1 LGTQR
6 RSEVGVVWEFAL
18 LRSQRPWEVGV
29 VWEFALFGRSR
40 RYPFHVAPTHILSMP
55 IDLRSDTVTKPTP
68 GMRAAMAAA
77 DVGDDERDG
86 DPTTRR
92 LEERVASMLG
102 KEDALFFPS
111 GVMANQ
117 AAVWVLVPRATEVLA
132 DVDAHIVHS
141 EIAGVAALA
150 GAQVLAVVPTDGRV
164 MSAED
169 VRRAFRP
176 RSRYYPAPG
185 LVCVENTHNGAGG
198 IIVPLRDFCEICAV
212 AREHGVPVHLDGAR
226 LWNASVAS
234 GVSLSELAAPA
245 DTVMVD
251 LSKGLGAPIG
261 AMLAGTREAMER
273 AWTARK
279 LFGGAMRQSGVL
291 AAAAL
296 YALDHQLARLD
307 DDHTNA
313 RTMAA
318 ALRGIAGVEIVPPD
332 TNIVMVDLLAGQS
345 VARVAAEAREREVLV
360 SEWSSTR
367 IRLVTHVD
375 VSADDCRLAADVL
388 RGALTHGH

>member
-1 LGTQR
+1 M
-6 RSEVGVVWEFAL
+6 A
-18 LRSQRPWEVGV
+18 
-29 VWEFALFGRSR
+29 
-40 RYPFHVAPTHILSMP
+40 

-68 GMRAAMAAA
+68 GMRAAMASA

-92 LEERVASMLG
+92 LEERVAKMLG
-102 KEDALFFPS
+102 KEDSLFFPS

-117 AAVWVLVPRATEVLA
+117 AAVWLLVPRATEVLA

-141 EIAGVAALA
+141 EIAGVAALG
-150 GAQVLAVVPTDGRV
+150 GAQILPVVPSGRV

-169 VRRAFRP
+169 LRRAFRP

-198 IIVPLRDFCEICAV
+198 LVVPLADFCEICSV
-212 AREHGVPVHLDGAR
+212 ARENGVPVHLDGAR
-226 LWNASVAS
+226 LWNASIAS
-234 GVSLSELAAPA
+234 GASLAELSAPA

-291 AAAAL
+291 AAAAI
-296 YALDHQLARLD
+296 YALDHQLERLA
-307 DDHTNA
+307 DDHENA
-313 RTMAA
+313 RAMAA
-318 ALRGIAGVEIVPPD
+318 AMNGIPGVEIVDPE
-332 TNIVMVDLLAGQS
+332 TNIVMVDLLAGQ
-345 VARVAAEAREREVLV
+345 AAANIVAAAREHGVLV
-360 SEWSSTR
+360 SEWTSTR
-367 IRLVTHVD
+367 IRLVTHID
-375 VSADDCRLAADVL
+375 VSADDCSRAAGVL

>member
-1 LGTQR
+1 
-6 RSEVGVVWEFAL
+6 
-18 LRSQRPWEVGV
+18 
-29 VWEFALFGRSR
+29 
-40 RYPFHVAPTHILSMP
+40 
-55 IDLRSDTVTKPTP
+55 
-68 GMRAAMAAA
+68 MAAA
-77 DVGDDERDG
+77 EVGDDERDG

-102 KEDALFFPS
+102 KEDSLFFPS

-117 AAVWVLVPRATEVLA
+117 AAVWLLTPRATEVLA

-150 GAQVLAVVPTDGRV
+150 GAQILAVVPSNGRV
-164 MSAED
+164 MSAD
-169 VRRAFRP
+169 DLRRAFRP

-185 LVCVENTHNGAGG
+185 LVCVENTHTGG
-198 IIVPLRDFCEICAV
+198 GGVVVPLGDFCEICAV
-212 AREHGVPVHLDGAR
+212 AREHDVPVHLDGAR
-226 LWNASVAS
+226 LWNASIAT
-234 GVSLSELAAPA
+234 GVSLSELSAPA

-296 YALDHQLARLD
+296 YALDHQLARLA
-307 DDHTNA
+307 DDHDNA
-313 RTMAA
+313 R
-318 ALRGIAGVEIVPPD
+318 ALANALGGIPGAEIVVPD
-332 TNIVMVDLLAGQS
+332 TNIVMVDLVSGQS
-345 VARVAAEAREREVLV
+345 VASVATAARDQGVLV

-367 IRLVTHVD
+367 IRLVTNID
-375 VSADDCRLAADVL
+375 VSADDCRRAADVL
-388 RGALTHGH
+388 CSALTRKR

>member
-1 LGTQR
+1 
-6 RSEVGVVWEFAL
+6 
-18 LRSQRPWEVGV
+18 
-29 VWEFALFGRSR
+29 
-40 RYPFHVAPTHILSMP
+40 
-55 IDLRSDTVTKPTP
+55 
-68 GMRAAMAAA
+68 MAAA
-77 DVGDDERDG
+77 EVGDDERDG

-92 LEERVASMLG
+92 LEERVAKMLG
-102 KEDALFFPS
+102 KEDSLFFPS

-117 AAVWVLVPRATEVLA
+117 AAVWVLTPRATEVLA

-150 GAQVLAVVPTDGRV
+150 GAQILAVVPSGGGRV
-164 MSAED
+164 MTAAD

-198 IIVPLRDFCEICAV
+198 VIVPLPEFCEICAV
-212 AREHGVPVHLDGAR
+212 AREHDVPVHLDGAR
-226 LWNASVAS
+226 LWNASIAS
-234 GVSLSELAAPA
+234 GVSLAELAAPA

-296 YALDHQLARLD
+296 YALDHQLARLA

-313 RTMAA
+313 RAMAA
-318 ALRGIAGVEIVPPD
+318 ALEEIPGVEIVAPD
-332 TNIVMVDLLAGQS
+332 TNIVMVDLVSGQS
-345 VARVAAEAREREVLV
+345 VATIAAAAQDQGVLV

-367 IRLVTHVD
+367 IRLVTHLD
-375 VSADDCRLAADVL
+375 VSADDCRRAATVL
-388 RGALTHGH
+388 RSALTRGH

>member
-1 LGTQR
+1 
-6 RSEVGVVWEFAL
+6 
-18 LRSQRPWEVGV
+18 
-29 VWEFALFGRSR
+29 
-40 RYPFHVAPTHILSMP
+40 MP

-92 LEERVASMLG
+92 LEERVARMLG
-102 KEDALFFPS
+102 KEDSLFFPS

-117 AAVWVLVPRATEVLA
+117 AAVWLLAPRATEVLA

-150 GAQVLAVVPTDGRV
+150 GAQILAVVPEGRV
-164 MSAED
+164 MSAND
-169 VRRAFRP
+169 LRRAFRP

-198 IIVPLRDFCEICAV
+198 VIIPLGDLCEMCAI

-226 LWNASVAS
+226 LWNASIAS
-234 GVSLSELAAPA
+234 GVSLPELAAPA

-296 YALDHQLARLD
+296 YALDHQLARLA
-307 DDHTNA
+307 DDHANA
-313 RTMAA
+313 RELAA
-318 ALRGIAGVEIVPPD
+318 ALEGIPGTEIVAPD
-332 TNIVMVDLLAGQS
+332 TNIVMVDIVSGQS
-345 VARVAAEAREREVLV
+345 VPDIVAVARAQGVLV

-367 IRLVTHVD
+367 IRLVTHID
-375 VSADDCRLAADVL
+375 AGADDCRRAATVL
-388 RGALTHGH
+388 RTALTRGH

>member
-1 LGTQR
+1 
-6 RSEVGVVWEFAL
+6 
-18 LRSQRPWEVGV
+18 
-29 VWEFALFGRSR
+29 
-40 RYPFHVAPTHILSMP
+40 MP
-55 IDLRSDTVTKPTP
+55 IDLRSDTVTKPTS

-77 DVGDDERDG
+77 EVGDDERDG
-86 DPTTRR
+86 DPTTRL
-92 LEERVASMLG
+92 LEERVAKMLG
-102 KEDALFFPS
+102 KEDSLFFPS

-117 AAVWVLVPRATEVLA
+117 AAVWLLAPRATEVLA

-150 GAQVLAVVPTDGRV
+150 GAQVLAVVPEEGRRV
-164 MSAED
+164 MSAND
-169 VRRAFRP
+169 LRRAFRP

-198 IIVPLRDFCEICAV
+198 VIVPLGDFCEMCAI

-234 GVSLSELAAPA
+234 GVSLPELAAPA

-261 AMLAGTREAMER
+261 AMLAGTHEAMER

-296 YALDHQLARLD
+296 YALDHQLARLA
-307 DDHTNA
+307 DDHANA
-313 RTMAA
+313 RALAA
-318 ALRGIAGVEIVPPD
+318 ALEEIPGIEIVAPD
-332 TNIVMVDLLAGQS
+332 TNIVMVDLVAGQS
-345 VARVAAEAREREVLV
+345 VPNVVAAAREQDVLV

-367 IRLVTHVD
+367 IRLVTHID
-375 VSADDCRLAADVL
+375 AGADDCRRAATVL
-388 RGALTHGH
+388 RSALTRGH

>member
-1 LGTQR
+1 MPR
-6 RSEVGVVWEFAL
+6 A
-18 LRSQRPWEVGV
+18 
-29 VWEFALFGRSR
+29 
-40 RYPFHVAPTHILSMP
+40 APTHIPAMP

-92 LEERVASMLG
+92 LEARVAKMLG
-102 KEDALFFPS
+102 KEDSLFFPS

-150 GAQVLAVVPTDGRV
+150 GAQILPVVPTGRV
-164 MSAED
+164 MSADD
-169 VRRAFRP
+169 VRHAFRP
-176 RSRYYPAPG
+176 RSRYCPAPG

-198 IIVPLRDFCEICAV
+198 VIVPLGELCEICAV

-226 LWNASVAS
+226 LWNASIAS
-234 GVSLSELAAPA
+234 GVSLPELASPA

-261 AMLAGTREAMER
+261 AMLAGTRDAMER

-279 LFGGAMRQSGVL
+279 LFGGAMRQSGIL

-296 YALDHQLARLD
+296 YALDHQLARLA
-307 DDHTNA
+307 DDHANA
-313 RTMAA
+313 RALAA
-318 ALRGIAGVEIVPPD
+318 ALNEIPGVEIVPPD
-332 TNIVMVDLLAGQS
+332 TNIVMVDLVDGQS
-345 VARVAAEAREREVLV
+345 VERTAAAAREQGVLV

-367 IRLVTHVD
+367 IRLVTHID
-375 VSADDCRLAADVL
+375 VSADDCRRAADVL

>member
-1 LGTQR
+1 
-6 RSEVGVVWEFAL
+6 
-18 LRSQRPWEVGV
+18 
-29 VWEFALFGRSR
+29 
-40 RYPFHVAPTHILSMP
+40 MP
-55 IDLRSDTVTKPTP
+55 IDLRSDTVTKPTR

-92 LEERVASMLG
+92 LEERVAAMLG

-117 AAVWVLVPRATEVLA
+117 AAVWILVPRATEVFA

-150 GAQVLAVVPTDGRV
+150 GAQVLAVVPTGRV
-164 MSAED
+164 MSPDD
-169 VRRAFRP
+169 VRKSFRP

-198 IIVPLRDFCEICAV
+198 FIVPQADVCEIAAI
-212 AREHGVPVHLDGAR
+212 AREHGVPLHLDGAR
-226 LWNASVAS
+226 LWNAHVAS
-234 GVSLSELAAPA
+234 GVSLPELAAPA

-291 AAAAL
+291 SAAAI
-296 YALDHQLARLD
+296 YALDHQYDRLA
-307 DDHTNA
+307 DDHANA
-313 RTMAA
+313 KQLAA
-318 ALRGIAGVEIVPPD
+318 SLAGIPGVEIVPPD

-345 VARVAAEAREREVLV
+345 VPTVAVAARQEGVLV
-360 SEWSSTR
+360 SEWSDTR
-367 IRLVTHVD
+367 IRLVTHID
-375 VSADDCRLAADVL
+375 VNSNDCRRAADVL
-388 RGALTHGH
+388 RAALTN

>member
-1 LGTQR
+1 M
-6 RSEVGVVWEFAL
+6 A
-18 LRSQRPWEVGV
+18 
-29 VWEFALFGRSR
+29 
-40 RYPFHVAPTHILSMP
+40 

-68 GMRAAMAAA
+68 GMRAAMASA

-92 LEERVASMLG
+92 LEERVAKMLG
-102 KEDALFFPS
+102 KEDSLFFPS

-117 AAVWVLVPRATEVLA
+117 AAVWLLVPRATEVLA

-141 EIAGVAALA
+141 EIAGVAALG
-150 GAQVLAVVPTDGRV
+150 GAQILPVVPSGRV

-169 VRRAFRP
+169 LRRAFRP

-198 IIVPLRDFCEICAV
+198 LVVPLADFCEICSV
-212 AREHGVPVHLDGAR
+212 ARENGVPVHLDGAR
-226 LWNASVAS
+226 LWNASIAS
-234 GVSLSELAAPA
+234 GVSLAELSAPA

-291 AAAAL
+291 AAAAI
-296 YALDHQLARLD
+296 YALDHQLERLA
-307 DDHTNA
+307 DDHENA
-313 RTMAA
+313 RAMAA
-318 ALRGIAGVEIVPPD
+318 AMNGIPGVEIVEPD
-332 TNIVMVDLLAGQS
+332 TNIVMVDLIAGQA
-345 VARVAAEAREREVLV
+345 VANIVAAAREHGVLV

-367 IRLVTHVD
+367 IRLVTHID
-375 VSADDCRLAADVL
+375 VSADDCSRAAGVL